1 MDCFLL
7 GSGGMMPMPRR
18 RLTSVLVRTTS
29 KDYLFDAGEGVQV
42 SFKELGL
49 GIKRLSVV
57 AVTHLHADHCLGLP
71 GLLMLRAQVE
81 DPGPLTIIGPK
92 GLRRFIQNVRSDLR
106 TYIPYKLHF
115 IEIQPEKHK
124 KGVVLRTGPETL
136 SWERLDHS
144 VPCVGYRLQQ
154 EDRPGKFHPE
164 KARGLGVPEG
174 PLWGKLQAGEKV
186 ALPTGAEVEPHEV
199 LGPPRRG
206 RSVAFVTDTRP
217 CHGVTQLIKGA
228 DLAFVEGMFLPEH
241 ADAADEKGHMT
252 VDDAAAQAADAKV
265 KNLVLVHISPRYHD
279 SQRPQLIK
287 AARAR
292 FPQASLGKEL
302 DHFRVAMPAE

>member
-7 GSGGMMPMPRR
+7 GSGGMMPMPQR

-29 KDYLFDAGEGVQV
+29 KDYLFDGGEGIQV

-81 DPGPLTIIGPK
+81 EPGPLTIIGPK

-115 IEIQPEKHK
+115 IEIHPDKQK
-124 KGVVLRTGPETL
+124 KGVALKTGSETL
-136 SWERLDHS
+136 TWERLDHS

-164 KARGLGVPEG
+164 KARRLGVPEG
-174 PLWGKLQAGEKV
+174 PMWGKLQSGEKV
-186 ALPTGAEVEPHEV
+186 FLPSGPEVEPHEV

-217 CHGVTQLIKGA
+217 CPGVPRLLKGV
-228 DLAFVEGMFLPEH
+228 DLAFMEGMFLPRH
-241 ADAADEKGHMT
+241 AEAADEKGHMT
-252 VDDAAAQAADAKV
+252 AADAAAQAKEADV
-265 KNLVLVHISPRYHD
+265 GQLVLVHISPRYHD

-287 AARAR
+287 AAKAQ
-292 FPQASLGKEL
+292 FPAAVLGKDL
-302 DHFRVAMPAE
+302 DHFRVAMPDL